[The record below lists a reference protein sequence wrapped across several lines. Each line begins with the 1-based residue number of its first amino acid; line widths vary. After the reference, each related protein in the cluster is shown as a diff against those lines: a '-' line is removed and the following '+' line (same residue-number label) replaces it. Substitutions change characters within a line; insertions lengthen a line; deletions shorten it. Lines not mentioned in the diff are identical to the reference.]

1 MNFRYKLMQFMSGRY
16 GSDELSYG
24 LIILS
29 VIIAVANIFVRFISY
44 KVCAVLQ
51 LVVYALLIYALFR
64 MLSRNLEAR
73 RKENRFFK
81 EKLNLFKGKTELYKK
96 RKNDK
101 THIYKKCP
109 GCKAVLR
116 LPHRIG
122 EHTTVCP
129 RCGSEF
135 KVKVRK

>member
-16 GSDELSYG
+16 GTDELSYS

-44 KVCAVLQ
+44 RVCAVLQ
-51 LVVYALLIYALFR
+51 LVVYALLIYALVR

-81 EKLNLFKGKTELYKK
+81 EKMSFFKNKAELYNK

-129 RCGSEF
+129 RCGREF

>member
-1 MNFRYKLMQFMSGRY
+1 MSGRY
-16 GSDELSYG
+16 GTDELSYG

-29 VIIAVANIFVRFISY
+29 VIIAVVNIFVRFISY
-44 KVCAVLQ
+44 KVFAVLQ

-64 MLSRNLEAR
+64 ILSRNLEAR
-73 RKENRFFK
+73 RKENRFFREKTSFFK
-81 EKLNLFKGKTELYKK
+81 ERAELYNK

-109 GCKAVLR
+109 QCKAVLR
-116 LPHRIG
+116 LPDRIG

-129 RCGSEF
+129 RCGKEF